1 MPIPKYDEMYR
12 AFLDCLAD
20 GQLHRSKEVKDTVA
34 GVFSVSEKERAEM
47 LPSGK
52 QQLFDNRI
60 GWTRTYLKKAGLV
73 QSPSRGIYVI
83 TPAGRQVLNENPP
96 QIDNLYLQRFESFRK
111 FISPNNNE
119 EIALSTPMEKV
130 SGKTPQ
136 DVLDEAFQQINT
148 TLADDLLSEVMKQP
162 PAFFEHLVVKLLMQM
177 GYGGSVDNAG
187 TVIGQTGDEGI
198 DGIIR
203 EDKLGFSLI
212 YIQAKRWDCDKTVGR
227 PEIQKFVGAL
237 AGQGAS
243 KGLFITTAK
252 FTKEARQYAEKQH
265 TTKVVLVDGTT
276 LAKLMIEYN
285 LGVSTEATY
294 EIIMSIV
301 KDKGRVGV
309 VLPDNVLT
317 DGGATAKVRE
327 KLLKDFNLH
336 TILRL
341 PTGIFYAN
349 GVKTNV
355 LFFDKGTPTKDIWV
369 YDYRTGIKH
378 TLATKPMTRENLD
391 DFVASYC
398 SGHIQDRVQTYS
410 EENPNGRW
418 RKFTEEEVYSR
429 DQLKLDFKWLDLGE
443 KDDRTITEILND
455 MQSKSA
461 AITDAV
467 AKLQE
472 ILGGID
478 L

>member
-1 MPIPKYDEMYR
+1 MSIPKYDEMYR

-20 GQLHRSKEVKDTVA
+20 GQPHRSKEVKDTVA

-73 QSPSRGIYVI
+73 QSPSRGVYVI
-83 TPAGRQVLNENPP
+83 TSAGKQVLNENPP
-96 QIDNLYLQRFESFRK
+96 HIDNLYLQRFESFRK
-111 FISPNNNE
+111 FISPDDE
-119 EIALSTPMEKV
+119 DSGTPAPAEKV

-136 DVLDEAFQQINT
+136 DILDEAFQQINT
-148 TLADDLLSEVMKQP
+148 TLADDLLSEIMKQP
-162 PAFFEHLVVKLLMQM
+162 PAFFEHLVVKLLTRM
-177 GYGGSVDNAG
+177 GYGGSIENAG

-212 YIQAKRWDCDKTVGR
+212 YIQAKRWDCDNTVGR

-252 FTKEARQYAEKQH
+252 FTKEARQYAENQH

-294 EIIMSIV
+294 EIKRIDS
-301 KDKGRVGV
+301 
-309 VLPDNVLT
+309 
-317 DGGATAKVRE
+317 
-327 KLLKDFNLH
+327 DF
-336 TILRL
+336 
-341 PTGIFYAN
+341 FA
-349 GVKTNV
+349 
-355 LFFDKGTPTKDIWV
+355 
-369 YDYRTGIKH
+369 
-378 TLATKPMTRENLD
+378 E
-391 DFVASYC
+391 
-398 SGHIQDRVQTYS
+398 
-410 EENPNGRW
+410 
-418 RKFTEEEVYSR
+418 
-429 DQLKLDFKWLDLGE
+429 DLG
-443 KDDRTITEILND
+443 
-455 MQSKSA
+455 
-461 AITDAV
+461 
-467 AKLQE
+467 
-472 ILGGID
+472 
-478 L
+478 

>member
-12 AFLDCLAD
+12 TFLDCLAD
-20 GQLHRSKEVKDTVA
+20 GQPHRSKEVKDAVA
-34 GVFSVSEKERAEM
+34 GIFSVSEKERAEM

-96 QIDNLYLQRFESFRK
+96 QIDNIYLQRFESFRK

-136 DVLDEAFQQINT
+136 DILDEAFQQINT
-148 TLADDLLSEVMKQP
+148 TLADDLLIEIMKQP
-162 PAFFEHLVVKLLMQM
+162 PTFFEHLVVKLLTQM
-177 GYGGSVDNAG
+177 GYGGSVDHAG

-294 EIIMSIV
+294 EIKRIDS
-301 KDKGRVGV
+301 
-309 VLPDNVLT
+309 
-317 DGGATAKVRE
+317 
-327 KLLKDFNLH
+327 DF
-336 TILRL
+336 
-341 PTGIFYAN
+341 FAE
-349 GVKTNV
+349 
-355 LFFDKGTPTKDIWV
+355 D
-369 YDYRTGIKH
+369 
-378 TLATKPMTRENLD
+378 LD
-391 DFVASYC
+391 
-398 SGHIQDRVQTYS
+398 
-410 EENPNGRW
+410 
-418 RKFTEEEVYSR
+418 
-429 DQLKLDFKWLDLGE
+429 
-443 KDDRTITEILND
+443 
-455 MQSKSA
+455 
-461 AITDAV
+461 
-467 AKLQE
+467 
-472 ILGGID
+472 
-478 L
+478 

>member
-187 TVIGQTGDEGI
+187 TW
-198 DGIIR
+198 
-203 EDKLGFSLI
+203 S
-212 YIQAKRWDCDKTVGR
+212 
-227 PEIQKFVGAL
+227 
-237 AGQGAS
+237 
-243 KGLFITTAK
+243 
-252 FTKEARQYAEKQH
+252 
-265 TTKVVLVDGTT
+265 
-276 LAKLMIEYN
+276 
-285 LGVSTEATY
+285 
-294 EIIMSIV
+294 
-301 KDKGRVGV
+301 
-309 VLPDNVLT
+309 
-317 DGGATAKVRE
+317 
-327 KLLKDFNLH
+327 
-336 TILRL
+336 
-341 PTGIFYAN
+341 
-349 GVKTNV
+349 
-355 LFFDKGTPTKDIWV
+355 
-369 YDYRTGIKH
+369 
-378 TLATKPMTRENLD
+378 
-391 DFVASYC
+391 
-398 SGHIQDRVQTYS
+398 
-410 EENPNGRW
+410 
-418 RKFTEEEVYSR
+418 
-429 DQLKLDFKWLDLGE
+429 
-443 KDDRTITEILND
+443 
-455 MQSKSA
+455 
-461 AITDAV
+461 
-467 AKLQE
+467 
-472 ILGGID
+472 
-478 L
+478 

>member
-34 GVFSVSEKERAEM
+34 GVFSVSEKERTEM
-47 LPSGK
+47 LPSGR

-83 TPAGRQVLNENPP
+83 TPVGRQVLNENPP
-96 QIDNLYLQRFESFRK
+96 QIDNLYLQRFEPFRK

-119 EIALSTPMEKV
+119 ETAISTPTEKG

-136 DVLDEAFQQINT
+136 DILDEAFQQINT
-148 TLADDLLSEVMKQP
+148 TLADDLLSEIMKQP
-162 PAFFEHLVVKLLMQM
+162 PAFFEHLVVKLLTQM
-177 GYGGSVDNAG
+177 GYGGSVDHAG

-276 LAKLMIEYN
+276 LAKLMIEYD

-294 EIIMSIV
+294 EIKRIDS
-301 KDKGRVGV
+301 
-309 VLPDNVLT
+309 
-317 DGGATAKVRE
+317 
-327 KLLKDFNLH
+327 DF
-336 TILRL
+336 
-341 PTGIFYAN
+341 FAE
-349 GVKTNV
+349 
-355 LFFDKGTPTKDIWV
+355 D
-369 YDYRTGIKH
+369 
-378 TLATKPMTRENLD
+378 LD
-391 DFVASYC
+391 
-398 SGHIQDRVQTYS
+398 
-410 EENPNGRW
+410 
-418 RKFTEEEVYSR
+418 
-429 DQLKLDFKWLDLGE
+429 
-443 KDDRTITEILND
+443 
-455 MQSKSA
+455 
-461 AITDAV
+461 
-467 AKLQE
+467 
-472 ILGGID
+472 
-478 L
+478 